1 MPLWETKNNGNFR
14 VVRLTRRFAFKTP
27 RILEFNGLMAE
38 WRQSGNPNSKPPIP
52 WQVRAWFK
60 LFRQNRL
67 VNEEETRTYEKWR
80 RNGARRVACVGLCP
94 ILFHLPW
101 GLLNVMPRA
110 ASVPLNR
117 ISPTQ
122 DPWSNGAVSCEEMN
136 AAAMLMG
143 RNSDIGKPDTFG
155 LVNGELMVVDY
166 GWLHPGKV

>member
-1 MPLWETKNNGNFR
+1 MLLWETKNNGNFR

-27 RILEFNGLMAE
+27 RILEFNGLKAE
-38 WRQSGNPNSKPPIP
+38 WRQHGNPSSKPSVP
-52 WQVRAWFK
+52 WQIKAWFK

-67 VNEEETRTYEKWR
+67 VNEEEARTYMEWQR
-80 RNGARRVACVGLCP
+80 TGARRIGGVGLCP
-94 ILFHLPW
+94 ILFQLPW

-110 ASVPLNR
+110 ASVPVNR

-143 RNSDIGKPDTFG
+143 RNSDTGKADTFG

-166 GWLHPGKV
+166 GWVHPSKA

>member
-1 MPLWETKNNGNFR
+1 M
-14 VVRLTRRFAFKTP
+14 TRRFAFKTP
-27 RILEFNGLMAE
+27 RILEFNGLKAE
-38 WRQSGNPNSKPPIP
+38 WRQYGNPNSKPSIP
-52 WQVRAWFK
+52 SQVKAWFK

-67 VNEEETRTYEKWR
+67 VNEEETRTYEEWR
-80 RNGARRVACVGLCP
+80 RNGARRVAGVGLCP

-110 ASVPLNR
+110 ASVPTNR
-117 ISPTQ
+117 ISPAQ

-143 RNSDIGKPDTFG
+143 RNSDTGKPDTFG

-166 GWLHPGKV
+166 GWLHSGKV